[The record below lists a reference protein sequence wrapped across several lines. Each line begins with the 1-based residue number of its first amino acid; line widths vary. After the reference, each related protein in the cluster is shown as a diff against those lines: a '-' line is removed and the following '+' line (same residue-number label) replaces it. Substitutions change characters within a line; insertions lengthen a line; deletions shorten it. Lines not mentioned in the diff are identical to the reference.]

1 MLGSALAERIISVT
15 SAGSDFS
22 IQSRVSESKVLLEQ
36 YIAASPIIGNG
47 YGVFFKFFD
56 PITAT
61 TTNTNFVHN
70 GYIWSMFKLG
80 IPLAFMLLGLLLY
93 PVARLLV
100 VIPRRDAG
108 FNRSLAAGAVGYIA
122 ASLLVHM
129 TSNLFGQISTMLN
142 FAICWAVLD
151 YVTRNSG
158 RGVPGDRPDAP
169 AALPARNGAA

>member
-22 IQSRVSESKVLLEQ
+22 IQSRVTESKVLLEQ
-36 YIAASPIIGNG
+36 YIATSPIIGNG
-47 YGVFFKFFD
+47 YGVFFKFLD

-61 TTNTNFVHN
+61 TYNTNFVHN

-80 IPLAFMLLGLLLY
+80 IPLALMLLALLLY
-93 PVARLLV
+93 PVVRLLV

-108 FNRSLAAGAVGYIA
+108 FTRALAAGAVGYIA

-158 RGVPGDRPDAP
+158 RGVPGDLPDAP
-169 AALPARNGAA
+169 VALPARNGAA